1 MDIKGF
7 FLQKP
12 LQRGNRYILV
22 VMDMIT
28 CAAEMIP
35 ITDKSAKTVA
45 CAVVHNILFILPL
58 GAQWL
63 EWCSI
68 HSGIGMRNR
77 KTRTCQNCG

>member
-1 MDIKGF
+1 MAEGCYGY
-7 FLQKP
+7 
-12 LQRGNRYILV
+12 QRLLLAETPATCYILV

-28 CAAEMIP
+28 SAAEMIP

-58 GAQWL
+58 VAEWL

-77 KTRTCQNCG
+77 KT